1 MVADDGATKLQV
13 GAHERMLAIIPK
25 AYLGIV
31 VFEVRA
37 IDTCSNV
44 SPLPY
49 YGIYRIA
56 IVCLIGISENH

>member
-37 IDTCSNV
+37 IDTGSNV
-44 SPLPY
+44 APLPY
-49 YGIYRIA
+49 YCIAKIA
-56 IVCLIGISENH
+56 IVSFI